1 MERII
6 SYFKYLILFT
16 GLLVLASPV
25 QCEETYMPSAVYEP
39 NISTLVTPQNV
50 SFDSCT
56 KEYSMN
62 QEKLYYLTIAAINA
76 NRFEVE
82 ELQSKTGYILFKAV
96 NKEFLA
102 TIVKLGVNKSM
113 LKITPTNN
121 NYYFAPGIVLNIFK
135 YIDLNLNEN
144 ITPIKKYS

>member
-16 GLLVLASPV
+16 GLLVLASPG

-135 YIDLNLNEN
+135 YVDLNLNEE
-144 ITPIKKYS
+144 ITPIKKVN